1 MAYGRR
7 RTWRQKEVFEEERR
21 KIAPTVQA
29 CFAVHSE
36 RLLPDRPFARLS
48 ELGDVAV
55 AETFELQQS
64 NLPFRRAEPPPIEL
78 AIDRCAE
85 SLKDG
90 LSFAVPSPRVFA
102 PSPGFVPG
110 RYQLPVERLR
120 PAPLGYHLPPVNRD
134 SGQRRR
140 EDEKLEGLERDRLPA
155 HELDRQVDR
164 HQHRNHDKQEDRHP
178 YSVADAGR
186 VAPEPHKLGRPVMR
200 DAPLL
205 RMSGIRKTFPGVVAL
220 DDVSFDL
227 RLGEVHVLVG
237 ENGAGKS
244 TLMKIL
250 SGACR
255 RDAGDI
261 EIGGC
266 PAANGSP
273 RDAQALG
280 VATIYQELSL
290 VPQLTVAENILLGH
304 EPSRAGWID
313 RAGLADRATQSLAEA
328 GVTLHSAR
336 RVDSLGIAEQQM
348 VEVAKALF
356 RRARVLV
363 MDEPTSALTARE
375 IDHLFS
381 VIRRLTAKGAGVIY
395 ISHRL
400 SELPAIGQRVTVLR
414 DGRNVGTFDLSTVSI
429 AELVRLMANRD
440 VRDHFPRRRP
450 TPPSVAAPPAPPDP
464 PVPLLQLEHLSG
476 DSGVDDVS
484 LTVHRGEIVGLA
496 GLLGAGRTELARL
509 IVGADVVSSGRVAV
523 NGRDVTPRSPRDAI
537 RAGIGFLPEDRK
549 RQGLVMPHSVSRNVA
564 LPNLARWSTAGWVSA
579 RAERTAAERWV
590 TELRIKTPSV
600 DERVARLSGGTQQR
614 IVLARWLAAECQL
627 LVMDEPTRGVDV
639 AARAEIYEL
648 MNQVTEAGV
657 GILMISS
664 DLPEVLGMSDRIYV
678 MRGGRIE
685 LELDAQAAT
694 DELVLQAAL
703 GLA

>member
-1 MAYGRR
+1 M
-7 RTWRQKEVFEEERR
+7 
-21 KIAPTVQA
+21 
-29 CFAVHSE
+29 
-36 RLLPDRPFARLS
+36 
-48 ELGDVAV
+48 
-55 AETFELQQS
+55 
-64 NLPFRRAEPPPIEL
+64 
-78 AIDRCAE
+78 
-85 SLKDG
+85 
-90 LSFAVPSPRVFA
+90 
-102 PSPGFVPG
+102 
-110 RYQLPVERLR
+110 
-120 PAPLGYHLPPVNRD
+120 
-134 SGQRRR
+134 
-140 EDEKLEGLERDRLPA
+140 
-155 HELDRQVDR
+155 
-164 HQHRNHDKQEDRHP
+164 
-178 YSVADAGR
+178 
-186 VAPEPHKLGRPVMR
+186 
-200 DAPLL
+200 L

-220 DDVSFDL
+220 DNVSFDL
-227 RLGEVHVLVG
+227 RAGEVHVLVG

-261 EIGGC
+261 EIGGR
-266 PAANGSP
+266 PATIASP

-313 RAGLADRATQSLAEA
+313 RARLAEHATHSLAEA
-328 GVTLHSAR
+328 GVRLNPAR

-348 VEVAKALF
+348 VEIAKALF
-356 RRARVLV
+356 RRARVIA

-381 VIRRLTAKGAGVIY
+381 VIRRLTARGAGVIY

-400 SELPAIGQRVTVLR
+400 TELPGIGQRVTVLR
-414 DGRNVGTFDLSTVSI
+414 DGRNAGTLNLSTVSI
-429 AELVRLMANRD
+429 AELVRLMAARD
-440 VRDHFPRRRP
+440 VRDHFPRRRVTLSSLP
-450 TPPSVAAPPAPPDP
+450 AHPAPPGFPACPAPPAS
-464 PVPLLQLEHLSG
+464 PLLQIEHLSG
-476 DSGVDDVS
+476 DSGVDDVC
-484 LTVHRGEIVGLA
+484 LTVHRGEIVGVA

-509 IVGADVVSSGRVAV
+509 IVGADVPSSGRVTV
-523 NGRDVTPRSPRDAI
+523 KGREVTPRSPRDAI

-549 RQGLVMPHSVSRNVA
+549 RHGLVMPHSVSRNVA

-600 DERVARLSGGTQQR
+600 AERVARLSGGTQQR
-614 IVLARWLAAECQL
+614 IVLARWLAAECEL

-639 AARAEIYEL
+639 AARVDIYEL

-678 MRGGRIE
+678 MRGGRIA
-685 LELDAQAAT
+685 LELDARAAT

-703 GLA
+703 GLTS